1 MIGQLLLQLILI
13 LLNAFFAC
21 AEIAVISVNDN
32 KLAALAAQGDKRA
45 KRLKSLTEQ
54 PAKFLATIQ
63 VAITLAG
70 FFGSAFAAE
79 NFSDRIVGAL
89 APHIPISPE
98 VLDKLAVVAITIV
111 LSYFTLVFGEL
122 VPKRLAMKRAES
134 LALTMSG
141 AIYLVA
147 KLSAPIVWLLTVSTN
162 GILRLFGVDPNAKD
176 EEVSEEE
183 IKMMVDAGSE
193 QGVIDTQE
201 QEIIHNLF
209 EFDDKTVAE
218 FATHRTEMVT
228 LWMEDSIEE
237 WEEAIR
243 NSRHSLYPVCEESAD
258 NVVGILNAKDY
269 FRLPERTKEVAIAE
283 AMRPPF
289 FVPESVTADVLF
301 QKMKASRYHFAVVI
315 DEYGGTSGIV
325 TMNDLLEQLLGDLE
339 DDDEAEQAA
348 LEITQKAEN
357 MWEILGTAPLE
368 EVVQALEI
376 PLPVEDYDTFG
387 GYVFGLHGTVPD
399 DGNVLTLETD
409 TLSISVEKIENHR
422 VVTATVTKKAQT
434 EQQEADE

>member
-1 MIGQLLLQLILI
+1 MIGQLLLQLCLI

-32 KLAALAAQGDKRA
+32 KLAMLAAQGDRRA
-45 KRLKSLTEQ
+45 KRLSRLTEQ

-89 APHIPISPE
+89 APHTSLSP
-98 VLDKLAVVAITIV
+98 VLLDKLAVVVITLV
-111 LSYFTLVFGEL
+111 LSYFTLVLGEL

-147 KLSAPIVWLLTVSTN
+147 KLSAPVVWLLTVSTN

-228 LWMEDSIEE
+228 LWMEDSIAE

-243 NSRHSLYPVCEESAD
+243 NSRYSLYPVCEESAD

-269 FRLPERTKEVAIAE
+269 FRLPERTKEAAIAE

-289 FVPESVTADVLF
+289 FVPESVTAAVLF
-301 QKMKASRYHFAVVI
+301 QKMKSSRYHFAVVI

-339 DDDEAEQAA
+339 DDEEAIEEASD
-348 LEITQKAEN
+348 ITKTAEN
-357 MWEILGTAPLE
+357 TWELLGTASLE
-368 EVVQALEI
+368 DVAKELGVV
-376 PLPVEDYDTFG
+376 LPTEDYDTFG
-387 GYVFGLHGTVPD
+387 GYVFGLHGSVPD
-399 DGNVLTLETD
+399 DGNVLELETD
-409 TLSISVEKIENHR
+409 DLIISVQKIENHR
-422 VVTATVTKKAQT
+422 VVTASVVKKEHDGEAET
-434 EQQEADE
+434 EQ